1 MHDERLFENTTRIA
15 AINALQV
22 YSVYLLYWYKVQIL
36 TLPTAH
42 AYCRHHRHQR
52 SQRIAAT
59 GHRLS
64 LLALL
69 VQKYKF

>member
-22 YSVYLLYWYKVQIL
+22 YPGYLLYWYKVQIL

-42 AYCRHHRHQR
+42 AHCRHQR
-52 SQRIAAT
+52 HQRAQRIAAK
-59 GHRLS
+59 GHLS

-69 VQKYKF
+69 VQTYKY

>member
-15 AINALQV
+15 AINALQA

-42 AYCRHHRHQR
+42 ACCHHQRHQR
-52 SQRIAAT
+52 AQRIAAT
-59 GHRLS
+59 GQRLS

-69 VQKYKF
+69 VQNYKY